1 MLEQLLHRYTKF
13 CFYECHEMQMSNLE
27 ITQFTANYS
36 GDVIF
41 KLL

>member
-13 CFYECHEMQMSNLE
+13 CFYECDEMQMSNLE
-27 ITQFTANYS
+27 MPQFTANS